1 MTDPGTSFEAYRQ
14 RLLGLAYRML
24 GSVAEAEDAVQE
36 TYLRWH
42 AADRA
47 TVADPRAFLMTTTT
61 RICLDALRSARVR
74 REEYIGP
81 WLPEPVLDT
90 AALAPDT
97 HTELAEDL
105 SIALLLTLDR
115 LSPLERAA
123 FLLHDVF
130 DCSFGEIAAALGRT
144 EAACRQLA
152 ARARAHVRAVRPQSA
167 TSPRGLYGPPN
178 TRHERLVSA
187 FVSATRSG
195 DLDGLMRLLAR
206 DARVVSDGGGKLAAA
221 LNVIEGADRA
231 ARFLVGAARKGLP
244 DGVRVRVASVN
255 GLFGL
260 IVEGAEGVIQ
270 TVAFEIDDDLVRTVY
285 AVRNPDKLVH
295 LAATSA

>member
-1 MTDPGTSFEAYRQ
+1 MTDPAASFEAYRP

-24 GSVAEAEDAVQE
+24 GSMTDAEDAVQE
-36 TYLRWH
+36 AYLRWH

-47 TVADPRAFLMTTTT
+47 AVANPRAFLMTTTA
-61 RICLDALRSARVR
+61 RICLDALGSARVR
-74 REEYIGP
+74 REQYVGP

-130 DCSFGEIAAALGRT
+130 DCAFSEVASALGRT
-144 EAACRQLA
+144 EPACRQLA
-152 ARARAHVRAVRPQSA
+152 ARARAHVRAARPQGSA
-167 TSPRGLYGPPN
+167 PARAVSGLLNP
-178 TRHERLVSA
+178 THERLVSA

-195 DLDGLMRLLAR
+195 DLDGLMRLLAH
-206 DARVVSDGGGKLAAA
+206 DARLVSNGGGKVAAA
-221 LNVIEGADRA
+221 LNVIEGADHV
-231 ARFLVGAARKGLP
+231 ARFLVGAARKGWP
-244 DGVRVRVASVN
+244 DRATLRVVPVN
-255 GLFGL
+255 GLPGL
-260 IVEGAEGVIQ
+260 LLEGPDGVIQ
-270 TVAFEIDDDLVRTVY
+270 TVAFEVDDDRVRTVY
-285 AVRNPDKLVH
+285 AVRNPEKLRHRAV
-295 LAATSA
+295 TSA

>member
-1 MTDPGTSFEAYRQ
+1 MTDPGASFEAYRQ

-42 AADRA
+42 AADRV

-61 RICLDALRSARVR
+61 RICLDTLRSARVR

-90 AALAPDT
+90 AALSPDT

-105 SIALLLTLDR
+105 SVALLLTLDR

-130 DCSFGEIAAALGRT
+130 DCSFGEIAGALGRT
-144 EAACRQLA
+144 ETACRQLA
-152 ARARAHVRAVRPQSA
+152 ARARAHVRAARPQGA
-167 TSPRGLYGPPN
+167 ASPRGLSGPPN

-206 DARVVSDGGGKLAAA
+206 DARVVSDGGGKVAAA

-255 GLFGL
+255 GLPGL

-270 TVAFEIDDDLVRTVY
+270 TVAFEIDDDLVRTIY